1 MQENKSGCFFLNIVY
16 RHFFTN
22 HLVKEFW
29 KSVHILPKLSL
40 NIKQLFFGTRGRMR
54 YSGDETKR
62 GSLNQTFVGT
72 SDPTACLG
80 LLQKLVYKA
89 DPSLC
94 QPKPC
99 AIGAFYQ
106 PTLPPNMDFYAVGG
120 FIWTLRSIGALDQ
133 DGRYIPSVGFEKA
146 FEYCQKVQLL
156 CITWIVF
163 SILFYK
169 YALAWTDKI
178 LLHRYMDDAWKSLK
192 YPGSRIFHYKYFQWK
207 W

>member
-1 MQENKSGCFFLNIVY
+1 VFFSEHCV
-16 RHFFTN
+16 RQFFYESPGERILKIGP
-22 HLVKEFW
+22 H
-29 KSVHILPKLSL
+29 LPKLSL

-178 LLHRYMDDAWKSLK
+178 LLHRYMNDA
-192 YPGSRIFHYKYFQWK
+192 
-207 W
+207 